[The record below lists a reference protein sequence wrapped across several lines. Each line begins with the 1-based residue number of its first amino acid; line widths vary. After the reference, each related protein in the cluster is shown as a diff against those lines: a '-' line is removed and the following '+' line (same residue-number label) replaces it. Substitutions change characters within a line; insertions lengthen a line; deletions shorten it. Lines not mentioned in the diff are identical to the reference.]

1 MGKFSVA
8 VSNPFNIL
16 VAGVGGQGNLVCGRV
31 LAEASVQSGLRPVVG
46 DTFGASRRGG
56 SVLTHLRIGK
66 TDWAPLIPKG
76 EVDILL
82 GLEPLE
88 ALRAALEF
96 AGDRTVAITSQ
107 TKIPTVDVNNEER
120 EYPSLDKITELLNK
134 LCKQVIVLDAEETLT
149 KIGSMRMLNSY
160 ILGAMGALTQNPL
173 PQQIIRKSLQS
184 IFDSSSENIV
194 AFDEGAKLVQ

>member
-1 MGKFSVA
+1 MRD
-8 VSNPFNIL
+8 PFNIL

-66 TDWAPLIPKG
+66 SDWAFLIPMG

-88 ALRAALEF
+88 ALRAALKF
-96 AGDRTVAITSQ
+96 AGDRTVAIISQ
-107 TKIPTVDVNNEER
+107 TKIPTVDVNNAEK
-120 EYPSLDKITELLNK
+120 EYPSLEKIIDSLNK
-134 LCKQVIVLDAEETLT
+134 LCKQVIILDAEEALT
-149 KIGSMRMLNSY
+149 RIGSMKMLNSY
-160 ILGAMGALTQNPL
+160 ILGAMGALTQSPL
-173 PQQIIRKSLQS
+173 PIKVIRESLQS
-184 IFDSSSENIV
+184 IFGSSSANIE
-194 AFDEGAKLVQ
+194 AFDEGAKIVH

>member
-1 MGKFSVA
+1 M
-8 VSNPFNIL
+8 
-16 VAGVGGQGNLVCGRV
+16 AGVGGQGNLVCGRV

>member
-1 MGKFSVA
+1 MKD
-8 VSNPFNIL
+8 PFNIL

-31 LAEASVQSGLRPVVG
+31 LAEASAQSGLRPVVG

-96 AGDRTVAITSQ
+96 AGNQTVVIISQ
-107 TKIPTVDVNNEER
+107 TKIPIVDVNNEKN
-120 EYPSLDKITELLNK
+120 EYPSLEKIIDSLNK
-134 LCKQVIVLDAEETLT
+134 LCKKVTVLDAEETLT
-149 KIGSMRMLNSY
+149 RIGSVKMLNSY
-160 ILGAMGALTQNPL
+160 ILGVMGALTQSPL
-173 PQQIIRKSLQS
+173 PLKIIRESLQS
-184 IFDSSSENIV
+184 IFGSSSANIE
-194 AFDEGAKLVQ
+194 AFDEGAKLVS

>member
-1 MGKFSVA
+1 MRD
-8 VSNPFNIL
+8 PFNIL

-31 LAEASVQSGLRPVVG
+31 LAEASVRSGLRPVVG

-66 TDWAPLIPKG
+66 TDWAPLIPRG

-88 ALRAALEF
+88 ALRAAMEY
-96 AGDRTVAITSQ
+96 AGNRTIVIVSQ
-107 TKIPTVDVNNEER
+107 TKIPTVAVNNEAI
-120 EYPSLDKITELLNK
+120 EYPSLEKIIDSLNK

-149 KIGSMRMLNSY
+149 RIGSMKMLNSY
-160 ILGAMGALTQNPL
+160 ILGAMSALTETPL
-173 PQQIIRKSLQS
+173 SPKVVRESLQS
-184 IFDSSSENIV
+184 IFESSTTNTM
-194 AFDEGAKLVQ
+194 AFDEGAKLIVPKQ

>member
-1 MGKFSVA
+1 MRD
-8 VSNPFNIL
+8 PFNIL

>member
-1 MGKFSVA
+1 MRD
-8 VSNPFNIL
+8 PFNIL

-31 LAEASVQSGLRPVVG
+31 LADASAQSGLRPVVG

-76 EVDILL
+76 EADILL

-96 AGDRTVAITSQ
+96 AGDRTVAIISQ
-107 TKIPTVDVNNEER
+107 AKIPTVAVNNEKN
-120 EYPSLDKITELLNK
+120 EYPSLEKIIDSLNSI
-134 LCKQVIVLDAEETLT
+134 CKQVIILDAEETLT
-149 KIGSMRMLNSY
+149 GIGSMKMLNSY
-160 ILGAMGALTQNPL
+160 ILGAMGALTQSPL
-173 PQQIIRKSLQS
+173 SLKTIRESLQS
-184 IFDSSSENIV
+184 IFGSSSANII

>member
-1 MGKFSVA
+1 MRD
-8 VSNPFNIL
+8 PFNIL

-31 LAEASVQSGLRPVVG
+31 LAEASVRSGLRPVVG

-88 ALRAALEF
+88 ALRAAVEF
-96 AGDRTVAITSQ
+96 AGDRTVAIISQ
-107 TKIPTVDVNNEER
+107 TKIPTVDVNTEKN
-120 EYPSLDKITELLNK
+120 EYPSLQKIIDSLNK

-149 KIGSMRMLNSY
+149 RIGSMKMLNSY
-160 ILGAMGALTQNPL
+160 ILGAMGVLTQSPL
-173 PQQIIRKSLQS
+173 PLKIIQESLQS
-184 IFDSSSENIV
+184 IFGPSSANIV
-194 AFDEGAKLVQ
+194 AFDEGAKLVH